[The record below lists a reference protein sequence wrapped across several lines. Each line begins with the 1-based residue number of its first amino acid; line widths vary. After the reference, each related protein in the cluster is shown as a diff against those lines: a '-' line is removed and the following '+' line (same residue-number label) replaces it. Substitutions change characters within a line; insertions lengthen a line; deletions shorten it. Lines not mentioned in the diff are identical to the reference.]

1 MNHVSSALSFL
12 SFQRLNMSL
21 IGLVCN
27 SAGTYMF
34 LTNLVFF
41 VRNVSF
47 GQRFQFLLD
56 LWPKR
61 EARDLQMRAEKTKFL
76 ILSRFLILSYD
87 PYRLRFRNPI
97 ENHSGRW
104 LKYRRTCWREPVRKK
119 PSGASA
125 LVRLCCQKRK
135 DTKKIYLYLLR
146 YCCKIWVTAVN
157 RNEKIS
163 HVFRWIVNLLF
174 WLKKIRGKILT

>member
-41 VRNVSF
+41 VRAVSF

-56 LWPKR
+56 L
-61 EARDLQMRAEKTKFL
+61 
-76 ILSRFLILSYD
+76 
-87 PYRLRFRNPI
+87 
-97 ENHSGRW
+97 
-104 LKYRRTCWREPVRKK
+104 
-119 PSGASA
+119 
-125 LVRLCCQKRK
+125 
-135 DTKKIYLYLLR
+135 
-146 YCCKIWVTAVN
+146 
-157 RNEKIS
+157 
-163 HVFRWIVNLLF
+163 
-174 WLKKIRGKILT
+174 